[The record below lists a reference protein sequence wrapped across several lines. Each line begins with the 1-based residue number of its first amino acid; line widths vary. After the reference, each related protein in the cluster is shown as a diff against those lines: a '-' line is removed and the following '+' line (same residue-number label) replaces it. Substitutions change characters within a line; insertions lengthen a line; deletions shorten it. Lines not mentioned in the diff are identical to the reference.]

1 MKANTADASTV
12 IVGAA
17 GALGSAISHRLA
29 SESHSLVLVGR
40 SREPL
45 DDLAAQLPDSRAVLC
60 DITSDQE
67 VGKLAA
73 EVGAVRML
81 VYVPAA
87 PTAGGIA
94 EAPPSAINAA
104 VDVKVGGLLRCLRAL
119 TPMQCDGLAAAVV
132 IGGNLAYDPIPDAAT
147 SGIANA
153 AQANAVR
160 QLEGVLPGQ
169 GWRIHVVAP
178 GPVET
183 ARWDSLAEAEAQRR
197 GVQVEVIRSEAAA
210 ASPLQRLTSTDE
222 VAWAVSMLADP
233 HAAALHGSTLL
244 MDTGRRRAIP

>member
-1 MKANTADASTV
+1 MCASTV

-17 GALGSAISHRLA
+17 GGLGSAIARRLA
-29 SESHSLVLVGR
+29 REGHSLVLVGR
-40 SREPL
+40 TRDTLVE
-45 DDLAAQLPDSRAVLC
+45 LAQELPDARVITC
-60 DITSDQE
+60 DITSDHE
-67 VGKLAA
+67 VRELGVEA
-73 EVGAVRML
+73 GAVRML

-94 EAPPSAINAA
+94 EADPNAINVA
-104 VDVKVGGLLRCLRAL
+104 VDVKVGGLLRCIRSL
-119 TPMQCDGLAAAVV
+119 TPWSSEQLATIVV

-160 QLEGVLPGQ
+160 QLENVLPGQ

-183 ARWDSLAEAEAQRR
+183 ERWDSLTKAEAKRR
-197 GVQVEVIRSEAAA
+197 GVSVDLVRSEAASS
-210 ASPLQRLTSTDE
+210 SPMHRLTTTDE
-222 VAWAVSMLADP
+222 VAWAVSMLSDP
-233 HAAALHGSTLL
+233 FAAALHGSTLL